1 MKTLL
6 RFALL
11 SVLLASVSL
20 ADIGQKGREKHH
32 KLNDAVIEH
41 RAKKVETK
49 SEAEASGKAFVPN
62 CPDLVIKKG
71 KRTTVIQCGNP
82 KRNNSDCPICGVK
95 A

>member
-6 RFALL
+6 RFTLL

-32 KLNDAVIEH
+32 DMNEAVIEH
-41 RAKKVETK
+41 REKKIAAKA
-49 SEAEASGKAFVPN
+49 EAEASGKAIVQT

-71 KRTTVIQCGNP
+71 KRVTVIQCGNP
-82 KRNNSDCPICGVK
+82 KRNNPACLVCGVK